1 MGETLKKIFKDKRIY
16 FMLLLAAAMIWF
28 FYEIIKYQVL
38 PTKLLIVAILAL
50 VIIAVLLGL
59 SQYKAKSS
67 KIRLTGKIFIIIIS
81 VILLIVNVAY
91 SRTVDLFSSFNATED
106 TDIIS
111 VVVKTGS
118 SYQNIEDL
126 KGKVYSTLENDD
138 DYVTQTIAEIE
149 ELNDETLN
157 IKYYAGVDYIVNA
170 LYDEDVDC
178 IIMNEAYRSIIEDSF
193 ETFTDDTRVIY
204 SKTFTV
210 EVDDSETEKDVTSDT
225 FSIYISGID
234 TYGTISTKSRSDV
247 NIIVTVN
254 PTTKQILMTSI
265 PRDYYIP
272 FNVLDGYRDKL
283 THSGLYGVNETVTN
297 VENYFGIDIDYYVR
311 VNFTSLVDIV
321 DAIGGIEV
329 DNPTA
334 FGEFEEG
341 TISLNGEQA
350 LSFSR
355 ERYAFASGDRER
367 GKNQM
372 RVLTG
377 IINKITSVSVL
388 SNYADL
394 LDSLESSFQTNLIED
409 QMLSLIRM
417 QLNDMASW
425 DIETISV
432 DGTGDSLY
440 SPIYG
445 SNLYMMVP
453 DDNTVETAKEKILAL
468 YE

>member
-1 MGETLKKIFKDKRIY
+1 MGEKLKALFKDKRIY
-16 FMLLLAAAMIWF
+16 FMLLLMIAIVWF
-28 FYEIIKYQVL
+28 FYEMIKYQVL
-38 PTKLLIVAILAL
+38 PTKMLIVVVAL
-50 VIIAVLLGL
+50 LLVIAVLLAL
-59 SQYKAKSS
+59 SQYKAKNN
-67 KIRLTGKIFIIIIS
+67 KIRLTGKVFIVLIS
-81 VILLIVNVAY
+81 IILLLVNVFY
-91 SRTVDLFSSFNATED
+91 SRTVDLFSSLQASED
-106 TDIIS
+106 ADIVS
-111 VVVKTGS
+111 VVVKVGS
-118 SYQNIEDL
+118 SYQYIEDL
-126 KGKVYSTLENDD
+126 KGKTYSALENTD
-138 DYVTQTIAEIE
+138 DYVNQTIDEIAD
-149 ELNDETLN
+149 LNDEDMN
-157 IKYYAGVDYIVNA
+157 IKYYAGVDYIVDA
-170 LYDEDVDC
+170 LYNEDVDC
-178 IIMNEAYRSIIEDSF
+178 IIMNEAYRSIIEDSY

-210 EVDDSETEKDVTSDT
+210 AVEDTASDKDVTKDT

-247 NIIVTVN
+247 NMIVTVN

-272 FNVLDGYRDKL
+272 FNVLNGYRDKL

-297 VENYFGIDIDYYVR
+297 VSNYFDVDIDYYVR

-321 DAIGGIEV
+321 DAIGGIEA

-334 FGEFEEG
+334 FGDFAEG
-341 TISLNGEQA
+341 TIHLDGEEA
-350 LSFSR
+350 LAFSR

-367 GKNQM
+367 GRNQM

-394 LDSLESSFQTNLIED
+394 LDSLESSFQTSLSED
-409 QMLSLIRM
+409 DMLSLIRM

-425 DIETISV
+425 SIETISV
-432 DGTGDSLY
+432 DGTGSSLY

-453 DDNTVETAKEKILAL
+453 DDNTVATAKEKIMAL

>member
-1 MGETLKKIFKDKRIY
+1 MGETLKKLLKDKRIY
-16 FMLLLAAAMIWF
+16 FMLLLTIAIVWF
-28 FYEIIKYQVL
+28 FYEMIKYQVL
-38 PTKLLIVAILAL
+38 PTKMLIVV
-50 VIIAVLLGL
+50 VIVLLTIAVLLGL
-59 SQYKAKSS
+59 SQYKAQSN
-67 KIRLTGKIFIIIIS
+67 KIRLTGKAFIIVIS
-81 VILLIVNVAY
+81 IILLLINIAY
-91 SRTVDLFSSFNATED
+91 TRTVDLFSSLQAGED
-106 TDIIS
+106 TDIVS
-111 VVVKTGS
+111 VIVKTGS
-118 SYQNIEDL
+118 SYQYIEDL
-126 KGKVYSTLENDD
+126 KGHVYSALKNSD
-138 DYVTQTIAEIE
+138 DYVYQTVDEIE
-149 ELNDETLN
+149 ELNDETIDL
-157 IKYYAGVDYIVNA
+157 KYYAGIDYIVDA

-178 IIMNEAYRSIIEDSF
+178 IIINEAYRSIIEDSY

-210 EVDDSETEKDVTSDT
+210 EVENSKTDKDVTQDT

-247 NIIVTVN
+247 NMIVTIN

-272 FNVLDGYRDKL
+272 FNVLDGSRDKL
-283 THSGLYGVNETVTN
+283 THSGLYSVSETVTN
-297 VENYFGIDIDYYVR
+297 VENYFDIDIDYYVR

-334 FGEFEEG
+334 FGDFAEG
-341 TISLNGEQA
+341 TIHLDGEESLA
-350 LSFSR
+350 FSR

-388 SNYADL
+388 RNYADL
-394 LDSLESSFQTNLIED
+394 LDSLESSFQTSLSED
-409 QMLSLIRM
+409 EMLSLIRM
-417 QLNDMASW
+417 QLDDMASW
-425 DIETISV
+425 SIETISV
-432 DGTGDSLY
+432 DGTGDTLN

-445 SNLYMMVP
+445 SNLYMMIP
-453 DDNTVETAKEKILAL
+453 DDNTVATAKEKIMAL

>member
-1 MGETLKKIFKDKRIY
+1 MPEILKKIFKDKRIY
-16 FMLLLAAAMIWF
+16 FMLLLVIAVVWF

-38 PTKLLIVAILAL
+38 PAKMLLVTIVLLL
-50 VIIAVLLGL
+50 VITLLLGL
-59 SQYKAKSS
+59 SQYKAKSN
-67 KIRLTGKIFIIIIS
+67 KIRLTGKILIILIS
-81 VILLIVNVAY
+81 VILLLINVAY
-91 SRTVDLFSSFNATED
+91 TKTVDLFSSLEASED
-106 TDIIS
+106 TDIVS
-111 VVVKTGS
+111 VIVKTGS
-118 SYQNIEDL
+118 SYQYIEDL
-126 KGKVYSTLENDD
+126 KGHDYSILKNSD
-138 DYVTQTIAEIE
+138 DYVHQTVDEIE
-149 ELNDETLN
+149 QLNDET
-157 IKYYAGVDYIVNA
+157 IDVTYYAGVNYIVEA
-170 LYDEDVDC
+170 LYNEDVDC
-178 IIMNEAYRSIIEDSF
+178 IIINEAYRGVIEDSY

-210 EVDDSETEKDVTSDT
+210 EVDNASSNKDVTKDT
-225 FSIYISGID
+225 FTIYISGID

-247 NIIVTVN
+247 NMIVTVN
-254 PTTKQILMTSI
+254 PTTKQVLMVSI

-272 FNVLDGYRDKL
+272 FNVLDGNRDKL
-283 THSGLYGVNETVTN
+283 THSGLYGVSETVTN
-297 VENYFGIDIDYYVR
+297 VSNYFDVDIDYYVR

-334 FGEFEEG
+334 FGDFAEG
-341 TISLNGEQA
+341 TIHLDGEEA

-377 IINKITSVSVL
+377 IINKVTSVSVL

-394 LDSLESSFQTNLIED
+394 LDSLESSFQTSLSED
-409 QMLSLIRM
+409 EMLSLIRM
-417 QLNDMASW
+417 QLDDMVSW
-425 DIETISV
+425 NIETYSV
-432 DGTGDSLY
+432 DGTGDNLY

-445 SNLYMMVP
+445 SKLYMMVP
-453 DDNTVETAKEKILAL
+453 DDNTVATAKEKIMAL